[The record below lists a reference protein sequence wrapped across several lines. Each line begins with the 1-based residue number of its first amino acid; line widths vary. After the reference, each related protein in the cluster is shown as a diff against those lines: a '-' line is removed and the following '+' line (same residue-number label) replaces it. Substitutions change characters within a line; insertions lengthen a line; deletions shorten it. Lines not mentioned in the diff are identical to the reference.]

1 MAHTDIG
8 YITAPVRMKADV
20 QWVLYGGDTSASVT
34 MSGLAK
40 RSNVN
45 LWAKYKPTDGTTTG
59 VTPKKVS
66 LTDLPNY
73 CAGHANGWV
82 RKTPTAPYKL
92 LDWNK
97 YRHRGVPCT
106 AFETQGNPSNAL
118 GEYFTAVLT
127 ITNQAD
133 VLDLTT
139 LVGGTCYFGVY
150 CVGESDQSTFRSQ
163 NSTAVS
169 ASGGGSFRCLTNAW
183 GAQWYKVYPFLA
195 DASGNYYSVPNVYY
209 DRIYVR
215 QQGTPE
221 PQIPIESVVIYD
233 DYEGN
238 LNGQTISVPFTTGTH
253 QLHGL
258 HIPSNATPTTDRWT
272 SRSTGIA
279 TIDNTGK
286 LTFVAKG
293 TTIIDYQVNGAQSSY
308 ATASVTVTVS

>member
-8 YITAPVRMKADV
+8 YITAPVSMKADV

-45 LWAKYKPTDGTTTG
+45 LWAANKPTDGTTTG

-73 CAGHANGWV
+73 SGGGANGWV

-92 LDWNK
+92 LDWDK

-106 AFETQGNPSNAL
+106 AFEVQGNPTNAS
-118 GEYFTAVLT
+118 GQYFTAVLT
-127 ITNQAD
+127 ITNTAD
-133 VLDLTT
+133 VLSLTT
-139 LVGGTCYFGVY
+139 LVGSTCYFGVY
-150 CVGESDQSTFRSQ
+150 CVGESNQETHRSQ

-169 ASGGGSFRCLTNAW
+169 ASGGGSFRMLTAAFT
-183 GAQWYKVYPFLA
+183 AQWYKVYPFLA
-195 DASGNYYSVPNVYY
+195 DASGNYYSVPNVFS
-209 DRIYVR
+209 DRIFVR
-215 QQGTPE
+215 EQGSPT
-221 PQIPIESVVIYD
+221 PQIPVEAVTIYD

-238 LNGQTISVPFTTGTH
+238 LNGGTVSIPFTTGSL
-253 QLHGL
+253 QLHRRYT
-258 HIPSNATPTTDRWT
+258 PSNATPTSDAWT

-279 TIDNTGK
+279 TVDTTGK
-286 LTFVAKG
+286 VTFVARG
-293 TTIIDYQVNGAQSSY
+293 STVINLSVSGASGSS
-308 ATASVTVTVS
+308 ASASVTVNIT